1 VEHAIALDQD
11 PAAEDAHGLDRI
23 GRLAG
28 IVEAEELK
36 VIVTDDGAR
45 NAAQE
50 DAMAVAG
57 HLRRDADI
65 DCVAA
70 NLHLIGL

>member
-1 VEHAIALDQD
+1 M
-11 PAAEDAHGLDRI
+11 AAG
-23 GRLAG
+23 
-28 IVEAEELK
+28 
-36 VIVTDDGAR
+36 

-50 DAMAVAG
+50 DAVAVAG